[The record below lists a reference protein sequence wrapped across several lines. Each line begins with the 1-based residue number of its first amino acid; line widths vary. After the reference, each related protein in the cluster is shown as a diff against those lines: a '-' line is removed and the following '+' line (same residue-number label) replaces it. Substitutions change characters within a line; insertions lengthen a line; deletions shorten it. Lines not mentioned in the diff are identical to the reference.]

1 MQIYFEKIGW
11 KFRKYIKKVVN
22 QALKYTDN
30 DLPMAVVTFSFMN
43 ENEMRNLNNKSRNV
57 DKVTDVLSFPMIEMH
72 YGESLKSYLKEVS
85 PDGNLYIGD
94 VVICPK
100 KAKLQAKEYGHSI
113 KREVAFLALHGLL
126 HLLGYDHIKHEDEV
140 VMMHLTTKILNS
152 LKLERK

>member
-11 KFRKYIKKVVN
+11 RYRRNIRKVVS
-22 QALKYTDN
+22 QALKFTDN

-43 ENEMRNLNNKSRNV
+43 EKEIKYLNNKSRNV
-57 DKVTDVLSFPMIEMH
+57 DKVTDVLSFPMLEMH
-72 YGESLKSYLKEVS
+72 YGESLKSYIKEVS

-94 VVICPK
+94 VVICPQ
-100 KAKLQAKEYGHSI
+100 KAKSQAKEYGHSM

-152 LKLERK
+152 LKIERK